1 MNNCGFYFSHDREW
15 EANIDKLDAVGL
27 RIVARSHRYSSCKL
41 ALQVRWLEAQLTA
54 SEREIERL
62 RLATDRPLRHA
73 DPVPPV
79 CDAGCSCR
87 VCAAEA
93 RAQAAEALL
102 AEMVARHHALLVTVR
117 GQCSDRERRYM
128 RRSGVAV
135 YHI

>member
-1 MNNCGFYFSHDREW
+1 MSLFSHDREW

-27 RIVARSHRYSSCKL
+27 RIVARSHRYYSRKL
-41 ALQVRWLEAQLTA
+41 ALKVRWLEAQLTA

-62 RLATDRPLRHA
+62 RLERPFG
-73 DPVPPV
+73 DVGSVPPV
-79 CDAGCSCR
+79 CVAGCSCR

-117 GQCSDRERRYM
+117 GQASDRERRYM